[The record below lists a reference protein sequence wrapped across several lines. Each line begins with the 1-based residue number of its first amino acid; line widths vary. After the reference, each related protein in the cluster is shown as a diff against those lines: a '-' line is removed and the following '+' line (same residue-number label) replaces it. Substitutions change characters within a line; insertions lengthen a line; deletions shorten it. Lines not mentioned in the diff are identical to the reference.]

1 MAWGSL
7 SATNRAKRAG
17 AWGTAGERRRSLLEG
32 VLTGWSDGM
41 KPTQFPWK
49 WLLLG
54 LLAVLLSS
62 TALFPF
68 LVGDTSRFSDLIATE
83 LSRWT
88 EGQVKFVG
96 PVRVSFFPDV
106 SVRGELRVWDSERL
120 PQVQSIDVQKAKISL
135 DLVDLLRGGVAIDSL
150 RLLKPRITL
159 RDGTLPVSPQAA
171 GIEMSKLLANA
182 PVRALH
188 VRKGRIKLGRKGG
201 MIKEVYAH
209 LNVSEDTG
217 AVSGF
222 GSFAFR
228 DTTVR
233 YTVETGSPNMT
244 AVTESIPVR
253 LGLDSKLVRA
263 KISGNASYQTEFK
276 LDGKLEAEIDDLR
289 KFLRWTG
296 IRVPDGE
303 SLKTFTAAGAFHLD
317 GPNLT
322 FDDGTFTI
330 DGNKAIGLLA
340 VTTTPARPRFEGTL
354 AFGRLVLD
362 PYLGKSTPQ
371 TETGSPAKASLLD
384 GALARYFDAD
394 LRISAA
400 EIEAGALKLGRGGFT
415 ISAKD
420 GIISGEI
427 GELELCGGS
436 ADGRVSVDLEEA
448 TTPMDVVANLTDFS
462 LDSCLESFRV
472 NLPVKGTSSVKAELS
487 TAGETLADFL
497 HTVTGTLVLAV
508 RDGSVPVDLSHLLA
522 ATTPLEENGWSGDN
536 GSQFSQLDA
545 NCRVIAGVIRCAS
558 VTMQTAQGTVSGGG
572 TVDLSSQT
580 LDWNLSVTDDI
591 DGAKT
596 SQLTEQDKTKVSI
609 RGALLEPTIRRADR
623 PTLGE
628 SALPSPSTGQQ
639 ALPH

>member
-1 MAWGSL
+1 
-7 SATNRAKRAG
+7 
-17 AWGTAGERRRSLLEG
+17 
-32 VLTGWSDGM
+32 M
-41 KPTQFPWK
+41 KPTQFPWR
-49 WLLLG
+49 WLLFG
-54 LLAVLLSS
+54 LLAVLLPSI
-62 TALFPF
+62 AVFPF
-68 LVGDTSRFSDLIATE
+68 LIGDTSRFSDLVASE

-96 PVRVSFFPDV
+96 PVRVSFFPDA
-106 SVRGELRVWDSERL
+106 SVRGELRVQGSERL
-120 PQVQSIDVQKAKISL
+120 PQVQSIEVKEAKVSL
-135 DLVDLLRGGVAIDSL
+135 NLVDLLRGGVAIDAL

-171 GIEMSKLLANA
+171 EIEMSKLLADA

-188 VRKGRIKLGRKGG
+188 VRKGRIKLGRHSGS
-201 MIKEVYAH
+201 IKDIYAH
-209 LNVSEDTG
+209 LDVSEDTG
-217 AVSGF
+217 AISGF

-228 DTTVR
+228 DATIR
-233 YTVETGSPNMT
+233 YTVETGSPSMS
-244 AVTESIPVR
+244 AAAESIPVR
-253 LGLDSKLVRA
+253 VALDSKLIQA

-276 LDGKLEAEIDDLR
+276 LDGELETEIDDLR

-296 IRVPDGE
+296 VRLPDGE
-303 SLKTFTAAGAFHLD
+303 SLKTFTAAGAFHLS
-317 GPNLT
+317 GPSLT

-340 VTTTPARPRFEGTL
+340 VTTKPPRPRFEGTL

-362 PYLGKSTPQ
+362 PYLGKSMPHA
-371 TETGSPAKASLLD
+371 EVSAPAKAPLLD

-400 EIEAGALKLGRGGFT
+400 EIEAGTLKLGRGGFT

-420 GIISGEI
+420 GVVSGEI

-436 ADGRVSVDLEEA
+436 AEGRVNVDLEET
-448 TTPMDVVANLTDFS
+448 TTPMDVVANLTDIS
-462 LDSCLESFRV
+462 LDSCLEAFGV
-472 NLPVKGTSSVKAELS
+472 NLPLKGTGAVKAELS
-487 TAGETLADFL
+487 TAGETLADFSRTL
-497 HTVTGTLVLAV
+497 TGTLVLAV
-508 RDGSVPVDLSHLLA
+508 KDGSVPVDLSHLLA

-545 NCRVIAGVIRCAS
+545 DCRVIAGVIRCAS
-558 VTMQTAQGTVSGGG
+558 VTMRTAQGSISGGG
-572 TVDLSSQT
+572 TVDLPNQT
-580 LDWNLSVTDDI
+580 LDWNLSVADDI
-591 DGAKT
+591 EGAKT

-609 RGALLEPTIRRADR
+609 RGPLLEPTIRRADR

-628 SALPSPSTGQQ
+628 GALQPPSTG

>member
-1 MAWGSL
+1 
-7 SATNRAKRAG
+7 
-17 AWGTAGERRRSLLEG
+17 
-32 VLTGWSDGM
+32 M

-62 TALFPF
+62 IALFPF
-68 LVGDTSRFSDLIATE
+68 LVGDTSRFSDLVASE

-120 PQVQSIDVQKAKISL
+120 PQVQSIDVKNAKISL

-150 RLLKPRITL
+150 RLLKPRIML

-171 GIEMSKLLANA
+171 EIEMSKLLADA
-182 PVRALH
+182 PLRALH
-188 VRKGRIKLGRKGG
+188 VRKGRITLGRNGST
-201 MIKEVYAH
+201 IKDIYAH

-222 GSFAFR
+222 GSLALR

-233 YTVETGSPNMT
+233 YTVETGSPDMT
-244 AVTESIPVR
+244 AATESIPVR
-253 LGLDSKLVRA
+253 LDLDSKLVRA

-276 LDGKLEAEIDDLR
+276 LDGELEAEIDDLR

-296 IRVPDGE
+296 VRLPDGE
-303 SLKTFTAAGAFHLD
+303 SLKTFTAAGTFHLS

-322 FDDGTFTI
+322 FDDGTFTL

-340 VTTTPARPRFEGTL
+340 IATTPAARPRFEGTL

-400 EIEAGALKLGRGGFT
+400 EIEARTLKLGRAGFT

-420 GIISGEI
+420 GIVSGEI
-427 GELELCGGS
+427 GELKLCGGS
-436 ADGRVSVDLEEA
+436 ADGRVSLDLEEA
-448 TTPMDVVANLTDFS
+448 TTPMDVVANLTDIS
-462 LDSCLESFRV
+462 LDSCLESFGV
-472 NLPVKGTSSVKAELS
+472 NLPVRGTGAVKAELS
-487 TAGETLADFL
+487 TSGGTLADFS

-508 RDGSVPVDLSHLLA
+508 KDGSVPVDLSHLLA
-522 ATTPLEENGWSGDN
+522 ATTPLEEDGWSGDN
-536 GSQFSQLDA
+536 GSQFTQLDA

-558 VTMQTAQGTVSGGG
+558 VTMQTAQGSVSSGG

-609 RGALLEPTIRRADR
+609 RGALLGPTIRRADS

-628 SALPSPSTGQQ
+628 GAPPSPSTGQQ

>member
-1 MAWGSL
+1 
-7 SATNRAKRAG
+7 
-17 AWGTAGERRRSLLEG
+17 
-32 VLTGWSDGM
+32 M
-41 KPTQFPWK
+41 KPTQFPWR

-54 LLAVLLSS
+54 LLAVLLPSI
-62 TALFPF
+62 ALFPF
-68 LVGDTSRFSDLIATE
+68 LIGDTSRFSDLVANE

-88 EGQVKFVG
+88 EGKVKFIG

-106 SVRGELRVWDSERL
+106 SVRGRLRVENSERL
-120 PQVQSIDVQKAKISL
+120 PQVQSIEVKEAKVSL
-135 DLVDLLRGGVAIDSL
+135 NLVDLLRGGVAIDAL
-150 RLLKPRITL
+150 RLLKPRIRL
-159 RDGTLPVSPQAA
+159 NDGTLPVSPQAA
-171 GIEMSKLLANA
+171 EAEMSKLLADA

-188 VRKGRIKLGRKGG
+188 VRKGRTLGRNGG
-201 MIKEVYAH
+201 SIKEIYAH

-222 GSFAFR
+222 GSFSFGDA
-228 DTTVR
+228 TVR
-233 YTVETGSPNMT
+233 YTVETGPPSMT
-244 AVTESIPVR
+244 AAAESIPVQ
-253 LGLDSKLVRA
+253 LGFDSKLVRA

-276 LDGKLEAEIDDLR
+276 LDGEIEAEIDDLR
-289 KFLRWTG
+289 RFLRWTG
-296 IRVPDGE
+296 VRLPAGE
-303 SLKTFTAAGAFHLD
+303 SLKTFTAAGTFHLS

-340 VTTTPARPRFEGTL
+340 VTSTQVRPRFEGTL

-362 PYLGKSTPQ
+362 PYLGKSVRQ
-371 TETGSPAKASLLD
+371 TETSSPERASLLD

-400 EIEAGALKLGRGGFT
+400 EIEAGTLKLGRGGFT

-420 GIISGEI
+420 GIVSGEI

-436 ADGRVSVDLEEA
+436 ADGRVSLDLEET
-448 TTPMDVVANLTDFS
+448 TTPMDVVANLTDVS
-462 LDSCLESFRV
+462 LDSCLESFGV
-472 NLPVKGTSSVKAELS
+472 NLPLKGIGAVKAELS
-487 TAGETLADFL
+487 TAGETLADFKRTL
-497 HTVTGTLVLAV
+497 TGTLVLAV
-508 RDGSVPVDLSHLLA
+508 KDGSVPVDLSHLLA

-558 VTMQTAQGTVSGGG
+558 VTMRTAQGSVSGGG
-572 TVDLSSQT
+572 TVDLPSQT

-591 DGAKT
+591 EGAKT

-628 SALPSPSTGQQ
+628 GALPSPSTGQQ

>member
-1 MAWGSL
+1 
-7 SATNRAKRAG
+7 
-17 AWGTAGERRRSLLEG
+17 
-32 VLTGWSDGM
+32 
-41 KPTQFPWK
+41 
-49 WLLLG
+49 
-54 LLAVLLSS
+54 
-62 TALFPF
+62 
-68 LVGDTSRFSDLIATE
+68 
-83 LSRWT
+83 
-88 EGQVKFVG
+88 
-96 PVRVSFFPDV
+96 
-106 SVRGELRVWDSERL
+106 
-120 PQVQSIDVQKAKISL
+120 VQSIEVKEAKVSL
-135 DLVDLLRGGVAIDSL
+135 NLVDLLRGAVAIDAL
-150 RLLKPRITL
+150 RLLKPRIRL
-159 RDGTLPVSPQAA
+159 NDGTLPVSPRAA
-171 GIEMSKLLANA
+171 EAEMSKLLADA

-188 VRKGRIKLGRKGG
+188 VRKGRIKLGRNGG
-201 MIKEVYAH
+201 SIKEIYAH

-222 GSFAFR
+222 GSFSFGDA
-228 DTTVR
+228 TVR
-233 YTVETGSPNMT
+233 YTVETGPPSMT
-244 AVTESIPVR
+244 AAAESIPVQ
-253 LGLDSKLVRA
+253 LGFDSKLVRA

-276 LDGKLEAEIDDLR
+276 LDGEIEAEIDDLR
-289 KFLRWTG
+289 RFLRWTG
-296 IRVPDGE
+296 VRLPAGE
-303 SLKTFTAAGAFHLD
+303 SLKTFTAAGTFHLS

-340 VTTTPARPRFEGTL
+340 VTSTQVRPRFEGTL

-362 PYLGKSTPQ
+362 PYLGKSVRQ
-371 TETGSPAKASLLD
+371 TETSSPERASLLD

-400 EIEAGALKLGRGGFT
+400 EIEAGTLKLGRGGFT

-420 GIISGEI
+420 GIVSGEI

-436 ADGRVSVDLEEA
+436 ADGRVSLDLEET
-448 TTPMDVVANLTDFS
+448 TTPMDVVANLTDVS
-462 LDSCLESFRV
+462 LDSCLESFGV
-472 NLPVKGTSSVKAELS
+472 NLPLKGIGAVKAELS
-487 TAGETLADFL
+487 TSGETLADFKRTL
-497 HTVTGTLVLAV
+497 TGTLVLAV
-508 RDGSVPVDLSHLLA
+508 KDGSVPVDLSHLLA

-558 VTMQTAQGTVSGGG
+558 VTMRTAQGSVSGGG
-572 TVDLSSQT
+572 TVDLPSQT

-591 DGAKT
+591 EGAKT

-628 SALPSPSTGQQ
+628 GALPSPSTGQQ